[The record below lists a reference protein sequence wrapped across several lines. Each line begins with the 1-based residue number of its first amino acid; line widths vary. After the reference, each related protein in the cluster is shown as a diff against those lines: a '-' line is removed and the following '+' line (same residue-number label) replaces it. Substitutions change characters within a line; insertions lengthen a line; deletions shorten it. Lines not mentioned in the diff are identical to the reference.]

1 MEWRDEGIILAVKRH
16 GEDSAI
22 ADVLTAEHGRTLGLV
37 KGGRSRRQRPVLQPG
52 NTVQVVWRARLEE
65 HLGNFHVEPLAL
77 QAGTI
82 MENPF
87 RLAGLGTLAGLTQL
101 LPEREPHRRIYDA
114 LHIVLSA
121 IEDDAVWP
129 VLLVRWE
136 MGLLDELGFGLDLT
150 RCAATGHTERLIYV
164 SPRTGRAVSDEA
176 GAPYRE
182 RLLAL
187 PAFLIGTA
195 PAGAR
200 DILAGLRLTGH
211 FLDRHLFEPRGL
223 TPPEQRQWIIR
234 TLAERED

>member
-77 QAGTI
+77 QAGTS

-87 RLAGLGTLAGLTQL
+87 RLAGLGTLAGLEQL

-150 RCAATGHTERLIYV
+150 RCAATGLTERLIYV